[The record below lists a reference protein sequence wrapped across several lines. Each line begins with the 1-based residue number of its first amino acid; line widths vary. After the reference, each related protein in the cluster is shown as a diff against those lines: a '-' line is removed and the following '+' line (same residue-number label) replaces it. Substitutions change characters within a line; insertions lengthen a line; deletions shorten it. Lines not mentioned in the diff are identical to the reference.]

1 MISKIKTVAF
11 AGMNP
16 IEITVESQISPGL
29 ASFTIVG
36 LPDKAVGEA
45 KERIRSTFFQLGISF
60 PAKKLIIN
68 MAPADIPKAGSQYDL
83 PIALAILGS
92 MEIIDTTALE
102 NTISIGELGL
112 DGSLSY
118 VSGTICA
125 AMLANELGK
134 ALICPKV
141 CEKEALW

>member
-45 KERIRSTFFQLGISF
+45 KDQRFF
-60 PAKKLIIN
+60 N
-68 MAPADIPKAGSQYDL
+68 
-83 PIALAILGS
+83 
-92 MEIIDTTALE
+92 
-102 NTISIGELGL
+102 
-112 DGSLSY
+112 
-118 VSGTICA
+118 
-125 AMLANELGK
+125 
-134 ALICPKV
+134 
-141 CEKEALW
+141 

>member
-1 MISKIKTVAF
+1 MISKVKTVAF
-11 AGMNP
+11 AGMKP

-45 KERIRSTFFQLGISF
+45 KERIRSTFFQLGINF
-60 PAKKLIIN
+60 PSKKVIIN
-68 MAPADIPKAGSQYDL
+68 LAPADIPKVGSQYDL

-92 MEIIDTTALE
+92 MEVIDTTILE
-102 NTISIGELGL
+102 NTIAIGELGL
-112 DGSLSY
+112 DGELSY

-134 ALICPKV
+134 S
-141 CEKEALW
+141 